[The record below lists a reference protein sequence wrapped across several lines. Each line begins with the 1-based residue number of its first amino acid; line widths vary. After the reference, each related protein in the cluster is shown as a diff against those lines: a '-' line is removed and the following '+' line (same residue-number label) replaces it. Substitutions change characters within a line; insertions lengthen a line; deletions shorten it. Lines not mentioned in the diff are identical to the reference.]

1 MSWMGD
7 QTSQRAS
14 EEVSDKT
21 TAQRPI
27 QPGQATTP
35 RSRRVW
41 GYLKVA
47 AQVAIAVAE
56 KPNGIRRCNPVI
68 PQQVKGTRRATAV
81 RPISTPM
88 KARTA
93 ETIPQASPLSTTT
106 ARPRFSREPDMVA
119 PTIVELTWTLSAPSE
134 KPPK

>member
-21 TAQRPI
+21 TVTKANPTG
-27 QPGQATTP
+27 PATTP

-56 KPNGIRRCNPVI
+56 EAERQKALQSGHSAAG
-68 PQQVKGTRRATAV
+68 KGH
-81 RPISTPM
+81 
-88 KARTA
+88 
-93 ETIPQASPLSTTT
+93 QASDSGQANKHAHEGANRGNDT
-106 ARPRFSREPDMVA
+106 AGESVKYDDRTPKIFPRA
-119 PTIVELTWTLSAPSE
+119 
-134 KPPK
+134 